1 MRITQKHQS
10 GMMLLEALIGI
21 LIFSIGI
28 LALVAMQ
35 ARAVSTLADAQYRV
49 EAVAL
54 TNRLL
59 SQIWINADRAD
70 LTSLQTSVLAF
81 QHHPGGAPGT
91 CNATGAASANAVA
104 VEWDNLVTGF
114 GGSTKPLLP
123 GADNAGYQQVLVEL
137 VAPSIGGTPIA
148 GAEAVVRVTITL
160 CWNAP
165 NEPTGSP
172 PHRHT
177 VVAYVN

>member
-1 MRITQKHQS
+1 MQNHQS

-35 ARAVSTLADAQYRV
+35 ARSVSTLADAQYRV
-49 EAVAL
+49 EAVNL

-59 SQIWINADRAD
+59 SQIWVNADRSNPAA
-70 LTSLQTSVLAF
+70 LQTSLLTF
-81 QHHPGGAPGT
+81 QHQPGGSACAFNGGT
-91 CNATGAASANAVA
+91 ATNPVA
-104 VEWDNLVTGF
+104 TAWLNMVQQ
-114 GGSTKPLLP
+114 PLLP
-123 GADNAGYQQVLVEL
+123 GASDAAYQQIKVEP
-137 VAPSIGGTPIA
+137 VIGAAT
-148 GAEAVVRVTITL
+148 VNRVTITV
-160 CWNAP
+160 CWIAP
-165 NEPTGSP
+165 NEPAGSA